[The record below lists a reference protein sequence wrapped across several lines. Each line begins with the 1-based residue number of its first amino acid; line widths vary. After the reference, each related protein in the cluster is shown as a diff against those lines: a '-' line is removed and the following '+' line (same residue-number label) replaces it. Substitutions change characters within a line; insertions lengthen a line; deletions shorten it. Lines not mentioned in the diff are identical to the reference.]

1 MSFNIALSGLNAA
14 QKDLDVT
21 SNNIANVNTA
31 GFKESR
37 AEFVD
42 VYAASLLSSNKTK
55 VGDGVLTSV
64 VAQQFS
70 QGSIQFTNN
79 SLDLAITGNG
89 FFATVPELGSLEA
102 TYTRAGQFQLNQ
114 DNFIVNSSGGH
125 LLGFPTNADGTSA
138 SVSLSTAK
146 PIRIPTESGAP
157 QQSSEVDIRMNLPAG
172 ASYIADAPGN
182 FDPEDPLSFNHSTSV
197 TVFDSLGQSHIMTY
211 FFVKDN
217 PEVAPNQWMM
227 FAAVDGKVIDLA
239 DDPTVQAAADAVV
252 VTAKANIATAQ
263 AALVVTQ
270 TALNAAQATLGTEE
284 VNAITAQATFDA
296 IVGVP
301 TAAQNTALANAI
313 GARDA
318 ALVARDATLA
328 ANTISEATLAAAVTV
343 GADAIAKTTPEG
355 GAVSGPLAGGGGV
368 KGARLTYNS
377 SGDFISQSPTLANG
391 GIRTVAFTDHLPNG
405 ADPTQ
410 NIIIDFNLDPSGPN
424 PNEPTQ
430 FASNFEVTALEQDGL
445 AVGRLTG
452 LDIGI
457 DGLVRATY
465 SNGTSSP
472 LARIALVNFANEQG
486 LAQVGGTGWKESIT
500 SGGALAGE
508 AGSGTFGSINSSALE
523 QSNVNLTTEL
533 IDLIS
538 AQRNFQANSRALE
551 VDNQLNQTILQI
563 R

>member
-89 FFATVPELGSLEA
+89 FFATVPEIDSLEK

-114 DNFIVNSSGGH
+114 ENFIVNSSGGH

-157 QQSSEVDIRMNLPAG
+157 KQSSEVDIRMNLPAG
-172 ASYIADAPGN
+172 APYIADAPGN

-239 DDPTVQAAADAVV
+239 DDPTVQAAADAAV
-252 VTAKANIATAQ
+252 VTAKANVTAAQ
-263 AALVVTQ
+263 ATLVTTQ
-270 TALNAAQATLGTEE
+270 TALNTAQTALGTAEAAAVAAQVTY
-284 VNAITAQATFDA
+284 DA
-296 IVGVP
+296 IP
-301 TAAQNTALANAI
+301 APTPAETAALAAVIATRDAAI
-313 GARDA
+313 VTRDA
-318 ALVARDATLA
+318 ALA
-328 ANTISEATLAAAVTV
+328 ANTVSETALAAAVTI

-355 GAVSGPLAGGGGV
+355 GAVSGPLAGDGGV